1 MLKNPIIFDSK
12 NDLNAEIY
20 DELPLW
26 AAPFGMMLLDKV
38 PYKKNQKVLDIGAGC
53 GFPSIDLAMRLGN
66 TCMVYAVDPW
76 ISGINRI
83 KKKIDFYQVNNYNI
97 IEAEAEKLPFQDNYF
112 DLVISNNGL
121 NNVQDLVKSLSE
133 IYRVM
138 KTDSSLIFTTN
149 GNQTF
154 DTFYEIF
161 KEYAKSRNRSDVFI
175 KIINHIDNKRK
186 PAKDISELLEKTG
199 FKLNEIDYSS
209 VTWKFNDGIS
219 FFNHYFINYYFLP
232 AWKEIIPADEF
243 NTWIVDMAAILDN
256 LKEDALKMEIPI
268 LCFSAIK

>member
-1 MLKNPIIFDSK
+1 MLKTPIKFDSN

-38 PYKKNQKVLDIGAGC
+38 PYKNNQTVLDIGAGC

-66 TCMVYAVDPW
+66 TCSIYAVDPW
-76 ISGINRI
+76 TSGINRI
-83 KKKIDFYQVNNYNI
+83 KKKLDFYQVSNYNI
-97 IEAEAEKLPFQDNYF
+97 IEALAENLPFEDNHF

-121 NNVQDLVKSLSE
+121 NNVEDLQKSLSE
-133 IYRVM
+133 IFRVM
-138 KTDSSLIFTTN
+138 KSDANLIFTTN

-154 DTFYEIF
+154 DSFYEIF
-161 KEYAKSRNRSDVFI
+161 KEYAKEKNRSDVFI
-175 KIINHIDNKRK
+175 KILNHIDNKRK
-186 PAKDISELLEKTG
+186 PAKEISELLEKIG

-209 VTWKFNDGIS
+209 VVWKFNDGIS

-232 AWKEIIPADEF
+232 SWKEIIPADEF
-243 NTWIVDMAAILDN
+243 DNWIVEIAARLDN
-256 LKEDALKMEIPI
+256 FKEDALKMKIPI
-268 LCFSAIK
+268 LCFSATK

>member
-1 MLKNPIIFDSK
+1 MLKTLIKFDSN

-38 PYKKNQKVLDIGAGC
+38 PYKNNQTVLDIGAGC

-66 TCMVYAVDPW
+66 TCSIYAVDPW
-76 ISGINRI
+76 TSGINRI
-83 KKKIDFYQVNNYNI
+83 KKKLDFYQVRNYNI
-97 IEAEAEKLPFQDNYF
+97 IEALAENLPFEDNHF

-121 NNVQDLVKSLSE
+121 NNVEDLQKSLSE
-133 IYRVM
+133 IFRVM
-138 KTDSSLIFTTN
+138 KSNANLIFTTN

-161 KEYAKSRNRSDVFI
+161 KEYAKEKNRSDVFI
-175 KIINHIDNKRK
+175 KILNHIDSKRK
-186 PAKDISELLEKTG
+186 PAKEISELLEKIG

-209 VTWKFNDGIS
+209 VVWKFNDGIS

-232 AWKEIIPADEF
+232 SWKEIIPADEF
-243 NTWIVDMAAILDN
+243 DNWIIEIAARLDN
-256 LKEDALKMEIPI
+256 FKEDALKMKIPI
-268 LCFSAIK
+268 LCFSATK